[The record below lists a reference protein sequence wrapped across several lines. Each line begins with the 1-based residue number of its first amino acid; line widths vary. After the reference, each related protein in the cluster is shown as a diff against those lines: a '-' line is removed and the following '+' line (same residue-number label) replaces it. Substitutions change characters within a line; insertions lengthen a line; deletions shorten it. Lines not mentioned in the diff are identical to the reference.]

1 MAVYRDRRHAGRVL
15 ASALAKYSHRDDVAV
30 LGLPRGGIPVAFEG
44 SENPWSAARCL
55 RGAKA
60 RCAGISGARNGCD
73 RERRCRGT

>member
-30 LGLPRGGIPVAFEG
+30 LGLPRGGIPVAFEVAKTLG
-44 SENPWSAARCL
+44 APL
-55 RGAKA
+55 DVFVVAKA